1 MRRPSR
7 RSLPPRWTRPDPV
20 RPDDPRHGWNSRYAD
35 AGDDYVFGT
44 APNAFLAAQARWL
57 TPGQRALSVA
67 DGEGRNGVWLAEQGL
82 QVDAVEFAPAAIAK
96 ARRLAAARGVTPN
109 FIEADL
115 LTWDWPVSAYEVVAA
130 IFIQFVG
137 PAERARLFACMTAA
151 LRPGGLLLIQG
162 YTPRQL
168 DYRTGGPSAVENLYT
183 QALLRDAFAGLE
195 ILHLAEYDSHVD
207 EGHGHRGT
215 SALIDLIARKP

>member
-1 MRRPSR
+1 MH
-7 RSLPPRWTRPDPV
+7 
-20 RPDDPRHGWNSRYAD
+20 PDDPRHGWNSRYHD
-35 AGDDYVFGT
+35 AGEDYVFGT
-44 APNAFLAAQARWL
+44 APNAFLAAQANRL
-57 TPGQRALSVA
+57 IPGSKALSVA

-82 QVDAVEFAPAAIAK
+82 VVDTVEFAPAAIAK
-96 ARRLAAARGVTPN
+96 ARRLAAARGVSPN

-115 LTWDWPVSAYEVVAA
+115 LAWDWPVAAYDLVAA

-137 PAERARLFACMTAA
+137 PAQRDVLFRRMAAA

-168 DYRTGGPSAVENLYT
+168 DYKTGGPSAVENLYT

-195 ILHLAEYDSHVD
+195 IIQLAEYDTHVD
-207 EGHGHRGT
+207 EGHGHRGQ
-215 SALIDLIARKP
+215 SALIDLIARRP